1 MTSRH
6 HRITI
11 NLSSTEYFAISSAA
25 GELSVAEW
33 MRRALCRAA
42 NVKPDPVR
50 RGFAADRTRAKKA
63 SAEGVKARKRLA
75 SRSAKAQDVG
85 QEAANGD

>member
-1 MTSRH
+1 MTRR

-25 GELSVAEW
+25 GELSIAEW

-42 NVKPDPVR
+42 KVRPDPVR
-50 RGFAADRTRAKKA
+50 RGFAADRSRAKKA
-63 SAEGVKARKRLA
+63 SAEGVEARRRKAEE
-75 SRSAKAQDVG
+75 ST
-85 QEAANGD
+85 

>member
-1 MTSRH
+1 MTARH

-42 NVKPDPVR
+42 RVAPDPVR
-50 RGFAADRTRAKKA
+50 RGFAADRTRARKA
-63 SAEGVKARKRLA
+63 SAEGVRARRKKAEE
-75 SRSAKAQDVG
+75 ST
-85 QEAANGD
+85 